1 MKKTVL
7 SALLSATAV
16 MMMSG
21 CSTVGNMMSMAPAF
35 ANLESKTQESYVKML
50 DVVDESGDPA
60 KAMMI
65 ETKIADDV
73 TNDQA
78 VDTIK
83 AITEERN
90 MLVTGDVKMYTKDDA
105 GPKEVKH
112 ARIISV
118 CNLQTA
124 KVFLNHSRYY
134 GGFMPCRIML
144 VEYGNGERYL
154 VTMDLTLAIFGGK
167 PLPPEMLKQALVVKE
182 TMEMLIAKGAKGEF

>member
-1 MKKTVL
+1 MKKIVL
-7 SALLSATAV
+7 LTLLSATAV
-16 MMMSG
+16 MMITG
-21 CSTVGNMMSMAPAF
+21 CSTMRNMMDMAPGF
-35 ANLESKTQESYVKML
+35 AGLEPKTQESYVKML
-50 DVVDESGDPA
+50 NIVDESGDPA

-78 VDTIK
+78 VDAIK
-83 AITEERN
+83 AVTEERN
-90 MLVTGDVKMYTKDDA
+90 MMVTGDIKMYTKADA
-105 GPKEVKH
+105 APTEVKH

-124 KVFLNHSRYY
+124 KIFLNFSRYY

-144 VEYGNGERYL
+144 VEYGNGDRFL
-154 VTMDLTLAIFGGK
+154 VTMDLTMAIYGGK
-167 PLPPEMLKQALVVKE
+167 PLPEEMLKQALAVKE